1 MQLRIYG
8 NVILIH
14 KGSVCAF
21 EFLFTI
27 CHHDPEVIQRLICK
41 TF

>member
-14 KGSVCAF
+14 KGSVCVNSF
-21 EFLFTI
+21 FTI
-27 CHHDPEVIQRLICK
+27 RHHDPEVIQRLICK

>member
-14 KGSVCAF
+14 KGSVCVNS
-21 EFLFTI
+21 FLQYATMI
-27 CHHDPEVIQRLICK
+27 LK
-41 TF
+41 